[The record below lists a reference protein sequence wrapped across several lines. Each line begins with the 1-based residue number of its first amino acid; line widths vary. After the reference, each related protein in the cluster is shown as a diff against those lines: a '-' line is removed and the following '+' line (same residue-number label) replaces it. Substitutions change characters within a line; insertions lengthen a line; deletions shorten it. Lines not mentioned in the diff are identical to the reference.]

1 MGASWPWK
9 SRTTRSRVISED
21 GRLSLYPPCGPR
33 DARGE
38 VRNPIYLAIVVA
50 WIAAVSFVVY
60 RHRREGLPLTNSRGR
75 AEPATETAS

>member
-1 MGASWPWK
+1 
-9 SRTTRSRVISED
+9 
-21 GRLSLYPPCGPR
+21 
-33 DARGE
+33 